1 MRVPRPERPLDP
13 AAGPV
18 AAFAA
23 ELRELRARAGGPGYR
38 ELAERAGYSA
48 ATLSNAAGGRRLPSL
63 VVTLA
68 FVRACDGDPGEW
80 ERRWRRVAGESSATP
95 VAPVEGDHV
104 TPYLGLAPYGVDDAE
119 RFFGR
124 RRMTARLV
132 NLLDWRRFV
141 AVFGVSG
148 SGKSS
153 LLRAGLVPALCERGR
168 HTVVITP
175 GARPATALREVPADD
190 DVLVVDQFEE
200 LFTLCPD
207 ALEKSEFVDALAAR
221 VARPGSATVIGV
233 RADFYARCIQLP
245 RLASLLAEA
254 SVPVDPLAEDDV
266 REVITKPAHL
276 VGVTVERALVTKV
289 LAEVAGQPGAL
300 PLVSHALLETWRQR
314 RSDMLTVAGY
324 EAAGGVASA
333 VARTA
338 EAVYQRFTADHA
350 DTARE
355 VLVRLVVLG
364 EGGMSDTRRRVTR
377 DELDFPGVDVV
388 LRELAAARL
397 VVLGQDTVE
406 IAHEALIGAWPRL
419 RDWLHQDRETL
430 RLHRQ
435 LTHDSETWCAHDR
448 DPDLLYRGV
457 RLAAWDG
464 RGMARLNERERAFL
478 AESRQR
484 VAREARLRRRRLR
497 LAVTALAT
505 GLVVTTVLAL
515 VAVAQANRARD
526 ERDGA
531 LARQLVANARDQL
544 QIDQELAVL
553 LAREA
558 YDTKP
563 TDETAAVLRQAVA
576 DSRVRAVHSSGQAQV
591 FGVAYSPDGR
601 QLASSGADGTIRV
614 WRLEGPDRF
623 GEEPQVLRGHTGI
636 VWSPVF
642 SRDGRWLAA
651 GGNDD
656 AVTVWDLVGGGAPIV
671 LRGHGGGVSGV
682 AVSPSGERVAAAGDD
697 GLIHLW
703 DRVDPQRPVSLPLGG
718 GAALAVAFSADG
730 THLAAGGAS
739 REVRVWRGDGAG
751 TPVVLRGHEGEIEQ
765 ITFSPDGK
773 RLASGSHDTT
783 MRIWNT
789 SGEGEPLVLRAD
801 DGTVETVAFS
811 PDGRRIASGHSG
823 SDTVRVWN
831 TTAGELPNPLEFH
844 GHDGPVWSVAFS
856 PDGQRVASGSGDG
869 TIRLWDPAYPGTPQ
883 VMYGHDGPAYSVAVS
898 RDGRT
903 IASSGLDGTVRLWRA
918 PHRRDPLVLPGHD
931 GSVRLVAV
939 SADGRW
945 VASAGKDRT
954 VRIWDAVEGK
964 AVAVLDHD
972 QPVRSVAFSPDGRR
986 VASGGSDGAVTIWP
1000 ADGRG
1005 APSKLQGHD
1014 HSEVWS
1020 VAFSLDGQ
1028 SVASTGQDSTVR
1040 FQRIDGSGTP
1050 RVIHG
1055 GPGLVWCV
1063 AFTPDGQH
1071 LLTCGDDGSIR
1082 IWRGDGQGQPRIL
1095 RGHRGPVWAMAISPD
1110 GRRMATA
1117 GNDGTLRIWTLP
1129 DGKELVA
1136 LRGHG
1141 ASVEQ
1146 VAFQPD
1152 SAGLFT
1158 AHGDGTARFVRC
1170 EVCGPI
1176 DEVRTM
1182 ADSRVT
1188 RSLTAEERETYLGE
1202 AS

>member
-1 MRVPRPERPLDP
+1 M
-13 AAGPV
+13 
-18 AAFAA
+18 
-23 ELRELRARAGGPGYR
+23 
-38 ELAERAGYSA
+38 
-48 ATLSNAAGGRRLPSL
+48 
-63 VVTLA
+63 TLA
-68 FVRACDGDPGEW
+68 FVRACNGDPGKW
-80 ERRWRRVAGESSATP
+80 EQRWRRVAGESP
-95 VAPVEGDHV
+95 GAPVEDDRV
-104 TPYLGLAPYGVDDAE
+104 TPYLGLASYGIDDAE

-132 NLLDWRRFV
+132 DLLDRQRFV

-148 SGKSS
+148 CGKSS
-153 LLRAGLVPALCERGR
+153 LLRAGLVPVLCGRDR

-175 GARPATALREVPADD
+175 GARPAMALREVPADD
-190 DVLVVDQFEE
+190 VVLVVDQFEE
-200 LFTLCPD
+200 LFTLCTD
-207 ALEKSEFVDALAAR
+207 ALERSEFVDALTARAAR
-221 VARPGSATVIGV
+221 PCGATVIGV

-245 RLASLLAEA
+245 GLASLLAEA
-254 SVPVDPLAEDDV
+254 SVPVDSLTDDDV

-276 VGVTVERALVTKV
+276 AGVTVERALVTKI

-300 PLVSHALLETWRQR
+300 PLVSHALLETWQQR
-314 RSDMLTVAGY
+314 RSDTLTVTGY

-338 EAVYQRFTADHA
+338 EAVYQRFTEDQAA
-350 DTARE
+350 TARE
-355 VLVRLVVLG
+355 ILVRLVVLG
-364 EGGMSDTRRRVTR
+364 EGGMSDTRRRVAR

-397 VVLGQDTVE
+397 VVVGQDTVE
-406 IAHEALIGAWPRL
+406 IAHEAMIGAWPRL
-419 RDWLHQDRETL
+419 HGWLHRDRETL

-435 LTHDSETWCAHDR
+435 LTHDSDTWDTHGR

-457 RLAAWDG
+457 RLGAWDG
-464 RGMARLNERERAFL
+464 RAMAGLNEQERDFL

-484 VAREARLRRRRLR
+484 AAREARLRRRRLR
-497 LAVTALAT
+497 LAVTGLVM
-505 GLVVTTVLAL
+505 GLVVTSVLAL
-515 VAVAQANRARD
+515 VAAAQANRARD
-526 ERDGA
+526 ERDRA

-563 TDETAAVLRQAVA
+563 IDEAAAVLRQAVA
-576 DSRVRAVHSSGQAQV
+576 DSRIRAVHPSGQTQV
-591 FGVAYSPDGR
+591 FGVAYSSDGR
-601 QLASSGADGTIRV
+601 QLASSGADGTVRV
-614 WRLEGPDRF
+614 WRVEGPDRF
-623 GEEPQVLRGHTGI
+623 GESPQVLPGHTGH

-651 GGNDD
+651 GGEDD

-671 LRGHGGGVSGV
+671 LKGHGGGVSGV

-697 GLIHLW
+697 GLVQLW
-703 DRVDPQRPVSLPLGG
+703 DRAAPQRPALLPLGG
-718 GAALAVAFSADG
+718 GTGLAVAFSADG
-730 THLAAGGAS
+730 AHLAAGGVDG
-739 REVRVWRGDGAG
+739 EVRVWRGDGAG
-751 TPVVLRGHEGEIEQ
+751 PPVVLRGHEGEIEQ
-765 ITFSPDGK
+765 IAFSPDGK
-773 RLASGSHDTT
+773 RLASGSYDTT
-783 MRIWNT
+783 VRIWNT
-789 SGEGEPLVLRAD
+789 SGEGEPLVLRAS

-831 TTAGELPNPLEFH
+831 TTAGELPNPLELH
-844 GHDGPVWSVAFS
+844 GHDGPVWSVSFS

-869 TIRLWDPAYPGTPQ
+869 TIRLWDPAYPGAPQ
-883 VMYGHDGPAYSVAVS
+883 VMYGHDGPVWSVAVS

-903 IASSGLDGTVRLWRA
+903 IASGGLDGTVRLWRA
-918 PHRRDPLVLPGHD
+918 PNRRDPLVLPGHE

-939 SADGRW
+939 SADGRR
-945 VASAGKDRT
+945 VASAGKDGT
-954 VRIWDAVEGK
+954 VKIWDAVEGK

-986 VASGGSDGAVTIWP
+986 VASGGRDGVVTVWP

-1005 APSKLQGHD
+1005 APNKLQGHD

-1020 VAFSLDGQ
+1020 VTFSPDGQ

-1040 FQRIDGSGTP
+1040 IQRIDGSSTP
-1050 RVIHG
+1050 RVIRG

-1117 GNDGTLRIWTLP
+1117 GNDGTLRIRDLP

-1146 VAFQPD
+1146 VVFQPD
-1152 SAGLFT
+1152 GVGLLT
-1158 AHGDGTARFVRC
+1158 AHGDGTVRFVRC

-1182 ADSRVT
+1182 ADTRVT
-1188 RSLTAEERETYLGE
+1188 RSLTAEERGTYLGE